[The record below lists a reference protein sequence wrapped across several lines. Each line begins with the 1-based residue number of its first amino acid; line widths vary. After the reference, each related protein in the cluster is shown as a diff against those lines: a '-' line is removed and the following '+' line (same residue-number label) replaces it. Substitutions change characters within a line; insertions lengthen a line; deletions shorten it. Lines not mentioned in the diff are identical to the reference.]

1 MNEAEVIGIC
11 REAIWV
17 MLKLAGPLLIV
28 GLVVGVTIS
37 LFQAITQIQEMTLA
51 FIPKMVLVFGVTI
64 MLLPYMMATLGDF
77 TNRLSDKIINIG
89 TEG

>member
-17 MLKLAGPLLIV
+17 MLRLAGPLLLVGLIV
-28 GLVVGVTIS
+28 GILIS
-37 LFQAITQIQEMTLA
+37 LFQAISQIQEMTLA

-64 MLLPYMMATLGDF
+64 VLFPYMFDVLSDF
-77 TNRLSDKIINIG
+77 THKLSDRIIQVG

>member
-17 MLKLAGPLLIV
+17 MLKLAGPLLLVGLIV
-28 GLVVGVTIS
+28 GVLIS
-37 LFQAITQIQEMTLA
+37 LFQAISQIQEMTLT

-64 MLLPYMMATLGDF
+64 ALLPYMMETLGDF
-77 TNRLSDKIINIG
+77 THTLSDKIIQIG